1 MSDEFYNYEEE
12 FEGMSPQERAEFLF
26 AKMMSDG
33 RIDEL
38 VFRATFVKRVVAQ
51 IHEMLGGDGLLE
63 LLVALDHEGNWETEI
78 SHLNLG
84 FSEQRP
90 EDDYRK
96 EIQRVKVERYN
107 FKELEKYHAV
117 AVLEANDSQ
126 IVANLLAKGK
136 TNSELYG
143 KG

>member
-1 MSDEFYNYEEE
+1 MTASTIVETTKINKVDRSISTKYTDGNYRVTVRTSYFGNSKTYASSVTESRVEFN
-12 FEGMSPQERAEFLF
+12 
-26 AKMMSDG
+26 
-33 RIDEL
+33 
-38 VFRATFVKRVVAQ
+38 
-51 IHEMLGGDGLLE
+51 
-63 LLVALDHEGNWETEI
+63 GNWETEI

-96 EIQRVKVERYN
+96 DLQRVKVERYN
-107 FKELEKYHAV
+107 FKDLEKYHAV
-117 AVLEANDSQ
+117 AVFEANDSQ

-143 KG
+143 KD